1 MRVLAAV
8 SSVGCLE
15 AEIEGV
21 LSDRGIVTGSPL
33 SVTAF
38 MVVGT
43 MP

>member
-1 MRVLAAV
+1 MFAAV
-8 SSVGCLE
+8 SVGCLE
-15 AEIEGV
+15 AEVEGV
-21 LSDRGIVTGSPL
+21 VSDRGIVTESPL